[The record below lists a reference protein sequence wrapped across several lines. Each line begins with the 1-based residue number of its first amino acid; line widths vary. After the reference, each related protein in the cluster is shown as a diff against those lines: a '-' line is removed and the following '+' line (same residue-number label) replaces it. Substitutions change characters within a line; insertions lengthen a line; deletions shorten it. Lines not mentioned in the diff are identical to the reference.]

1 MKVKDRM
8 GLADSPND
16 LIEGMS
22 HFIQQVGVGSSYLDK
37 EDPVVRAANKKKW
50 LVILRGLLKPNSL
63 EGIFFQNNL
72 RDIRAEWEK
81 KEKEAKSRAL
91 RKKFKFKAAMTR
103 GFNSTDRSKANEMGG
118 RDSQTVLD
126 TSIVAGDV
134 HNTRNLNM
142 SYDGSQHRQTHPS
155 VLTNRARESVGDR
168 QQDQSA
174 TLRTPCRHS
183 VQFTDEKKA

>member
-1 MKVKDRM
+1 MSPFVLDDR
-8 GLADSPND
+8 LQ
-16 LIEGMS
+16 I
-22 HFIQQVGVGSSYLDK
+22 SSSKLK
-37 EDPVVRAANKKKW
+37 ALKNKIGTV
-50 LVILRGLLKPNSL
+50 LVIYRKEQSWPLIK
-63 EGIFFQNNL
+63 
-72 RDIRAEWEK
+72 WEK

-142 SYDGSQHRQTHPS
+142 SYDGS
-155 VLTNRARESVGDR
+155 
-168 QQDQSA
+168 
-174 TLRTPCRHS
+174 
-183 VQFTDEKKA
+183 